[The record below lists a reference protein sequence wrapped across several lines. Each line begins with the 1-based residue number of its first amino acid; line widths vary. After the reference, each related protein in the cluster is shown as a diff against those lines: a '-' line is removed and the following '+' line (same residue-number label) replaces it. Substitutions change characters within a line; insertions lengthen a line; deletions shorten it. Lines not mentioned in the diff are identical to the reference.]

1 MTEEYNDRSVARGS
15 SRKSFV
21 WLMLMVNIV
30 FILLLMTLAI
40 TALRVGNYLPE
51 NMDILFI
58 VGKEPNMDV
67 TDGEGKVWESNTQI
81 NLFSSEYVN
90 GENVV
95 TIASSNGDKV
105 IAPGVVSAYDFAL
118 YNNGNMA
125 VVYETDLDFKLTV
138 ADKSLEDYTFPLK
151 VRLYDSNGN
160 YVIGGTNEWVAV
172 EDASVAFHPSTLGAT
187 SYSHFT
193 LELKWEFDGGNDTL
207 DTLYGNE
214 SGEGVWLTLGINT
227 YAEEHLDPTA
237 QGGIKVDV
245 NEENGSQEYGG
256 TVRWLWLV
264 LLFINTGVLIF
275 YVAWLMSKRQGKW

>member
-1 MTEEYNDRSVARGS
+1 MTEEYNDRSVTHGS

-21 WLMLMVNIV
+21 WLMLMVNVV

-67 TDGEGKVWESNTQI
+67 TDSEGKVWESNTNI
-81 NLFSSEYVN
+81 NLFSSEYKN

-95 TIASSNGDKV
+95 TIASKNGDKL
-105 IAPGVVSAYDFAL
+105 IAPGVETQYDFAL

-138 ADKSLEDYTFPLK
+138 ASSELTEYTFPLK
-151 VRLYDSNGN
+151 VRLYDSEGN
-160 YVIGGTNEWVAV
+160 YVIGGANEWVAV
-172 EDASVAFHPSTLGAT
+172 EDASIAFHPATLGAT

-227 YAEEHLDPTA
+227 YAEEHLDATA
-237 QGGIKVDV
+237 QGGIKVEV
-245 NEENGSQEYGG
+245 NEENGAQEYGG
-256 TVRWLWLV
+256 TVRWLWLA

-275 YVAWLMSKRQGKW
+275 YVAWLMSKRHGKW

>member
-1 MTEEYNDRSVARGS
+1 MTENNNKIVTRGS
-15 SRKSFV
+15 SRKSAI

-40 TALRVGNYLPE
+40 TAFKVGNYLPE
-51 NMDILFI
+51 GVDILFV

-67 TDGEGKVWESNTQI
+67 VGEDGRVWEAKNNI
-81 NLFSSEYVN
+81 NLFSSEYKN
-90 GENVV
+90 GENQV
-95 TIASSNGDKV
+95 TIAAQNGDKV
-105 IAPGVVSAYDFAL
+105 IAPGAISSYKFAL

-125 VVYETDLDFKLTV
+125 VVQETDLDFTLTV
-138 ADKSLEDYTFPLK
+138 ANEELLNYTFPLK
-151 VRLYDSNGN
+151 VRLYDSEGN
-160 YVIGGTNEWVAV
+160 YIIGSKDEWIPV
-172 EDASVAFHPSTLGAT
+172 EQASIAFHPATLGAT
-187 SYSHFT
+187 SYILYT
-193 LELKWEFDGGNDTL
+193 LDLLWEFEGGNDEL

-214 SGEGVWLTLGINT
+214 ACEGVWLTLGINT

-237 QGGIKVDV
+237 QGGIKVEV

-256 TVRWLWLV
+256 TVRWLWLA